1 MTGDDSSN
9 RADDTAARAD
19 VDDAS
24 LADVDDASA
33 ALSDDDPDE
42 AVSAPQ
48 RSPVSDE
55 LDVPD
60 EPPDPATADH
70 VLPDEKLRY
79 PEFAFEAGSMAS
91 DGGFALERSLGRE
104 SMREWLADL
113 RGGLASHD
121 VAVSTPTDVAVFGV
135 GGGDVSMSFD
145 PDDDH
150 RGTLE
155 VTFSLDAK
163 LLAFSDDP
171 DERRA
176 GARGGAGFVPL
187 EMLASDRDP
196 SSFRCYNW
204 IEEPIDDGPDVEAD
218 DDPE

>member
-24 LADVDDASA
+24 T
-33 ALSDDDPDE
+33 ALSGDDPDE
-42 AVSAPQ
+42 AVSAPR

-55 LDVPD
+55 LGVPD

-79 PEFAFEAGSMAS
+79 PEFTFEAGSMAS
-91 DGGFALERSLGRE
+91 DGGFALERSLDRE
-104 SMREWLADL
+104 PMREWLADL

-163 LLAFSDDP
+163 LLAFSDEP

-187 EMLASDRDP
+187 EMLTSDRDP

-204 IEEPIDDGPDVEAD
+204 IGDPIDDGADDVA